1 MTLGCADSCDK
12 VWWPQKRVIRLLES
26 AHFVSPRIFQY
37 VKCQVST
44 AIASKILMFTQQLK
58 RNFSSAFAHMAY
70 SICLESQNACSFSY
84 NREKQEL
91 FAGLFQTSFP
101 FVNCKF

>member
-1 MTLGCADSCDK
+1 
-12 VWWPQKRVIRLLES
+12 
-26 AHFVSPRIFQY
+26 
-37 VKCQVST
+37 
-44 AIASKILMFTQQLK
+44 MFTQQLK
-58 RNFSSAFAHMAY
+58 RNFSSDFAHMAY
-70 SICLESQNACSFSY
+70 SVCLESQYAYSFSY